1 MHGQHRLSVG
11 AKEHQ
16 VGLPVTWSAA
26 VLGALRT
33 LGKGASE
40 VYEGSGTPSLAT
52 PPAPLRLPA
61 RQVVTPRVALLPDQ
75 LSIDEPIDALVRDD
89 PLATLQGRTTTNLL
103 RRPALFEAGEHL
115 CTQSLVSLQPRPT
128 PPTRPGPLVR
138 IHRLVPS
145 VLRPIPLQLPSNCRC
160 RTIHICSDL
169 PDRAPSACS
178 RAIAHLSSIVTCLYR
193 FPMATS

>member
-16 VGLPVTWSAA
+16 IGLPVTWSAA

-52 PPAPLRLPA
+52 PPAPFRLPA
-61 RQVVTPRVALLPDQ
+61 RQVVTPRVVLLPDQ

-103 RRPALFEAGEHL
+103 RRPALLRRESTFARRASSRSSRE
-115 CTQSLVSLQPRPT
+115 PT

-138 IHRLVPS
+138 IHRLVLS

-169 PDRAPSACS
+169 PDRAP
-178 RAIAHLSSIVTCLYR
+178 LGL
-193 FPMATS
+193 